1 MGEVSNRDTEQQGE
15 VILVDKRSE
24 GRIWVITLNRPHRM
38 NSLGDNLGGL
48 LSDTLA
54 AYRDDKQ
61 ARVAII
67 TGAGTKAFCA
77 GADLLE
83 AAAMGEAKK
92 NGVESPVKGM
102 GPLDFMNMAE
112 NMNLWKPTI
121 AAINGYAIAGGFML
135 AMNCDI
141 RIMAENA
148 KVGIGETRWNMPG
161 AMWMAP
167 LCRQMPQGCALEL
180 TMWGDTQYTAE
191 RCYQIGWAQ
200 AVVPKEELLDKALEY
215 ADRMLDMGPRS
226 VRNNKEM
233 VYRGAYMDPLES
245 QRWGS
250 ALEQNLRGM
259 TDTVE
264 GLAAFAE
271 KRRPVFR
278 DE

>member
-1 MGEVSNRDTEQQGE
+1 MAGALT
-15 VILVDKRSE
+15 K
-24 GRIWVITLNRPHRM
+24 
-38 NSLGDNLGGL
+38 
-48 LSDTLA
+48 A
-54 AYRDDKQ
+54 FKAYRDDPV
-61 ARVAII
+61 ARIAVI
-67 TGAGTKAFCA
+67 TGTGDKAFCA
-77 GADLLE
+77 GADLIETSE
-83 AAAMGEAKK
+83 ARQAEKDGSPKPKK
-92 NGVESPVKGM
+92 NM
-102 GPLDFMNMAE
+102 GKLGFINMSETLD
-112 NMNLWKPTI
+112 LWKPTI
-121 AAINGYAIAGGFML
+121 AAINGFAIAGGFMM
-135 AMNCDI
+135 AMQCDI
-141 RIMAENA
+141 RIMAEHA
-148 KVGIGETRWNMPG
+148 TVGIAETRWNMPG